1 MRHKEEKRRNYYF
14 QTKLG
19 KQVIEDV
26 KSDFCSLS
34 LLFFPFFIHS
44 FDKNFFYPSPPL
56 PFFLASVTLLSSSLP
71 PLLSLAI
78 SYIPSSFL
86 ACFITI
92 LSSGD
97 KEYHTLTFPL
107 GRSSQFQLP
116 LAWSSVLIVFLCVVN
131 HSCGDSSSP
140 TDFFAAS
147 PWIRIHRLEN
157 QAKAFD
163 RSLYH

>member
-34 LLFFPFFIHS
+34 LFFSLSLFIHLTKTFS
-44 FDKNFFYPSPPL
+44 SPPL
-56 PFFLASVTLLSSSLP
+56 PSLSFLASVTLLSSSLP
-71 PLLSLAI
+71 PLLSLGI
-78 SYIPSSFL
+78 SYIPSSSL
-86 ACFITI
+86 ACFISI

-97 KEYHTLTFPL
+97 KEYHNLTFPL
-107 GRSSQFQLP
+107 GRSPQFQLP
-116 LAWSSVLIVFLCVVN
+116 LAWSSVLIVFLHVVN

-140 TDFFAAS
+140 TDF
-147 PWIRIHRLEN
+147 LLLLLGY
-157 QAKAFD
+157 KYTD
-163 RSLYH
+163 